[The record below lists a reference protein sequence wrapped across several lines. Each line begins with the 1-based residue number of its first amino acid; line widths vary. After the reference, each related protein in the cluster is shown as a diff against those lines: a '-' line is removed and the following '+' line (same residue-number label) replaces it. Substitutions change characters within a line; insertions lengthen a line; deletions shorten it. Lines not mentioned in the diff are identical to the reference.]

1 MGTISHL
8 FDLFILWL
16 GAQNAPVLYLVLFLF
31 SILENLFP
39 PVPGDMVTVFG
50 AFLVG
55 SGKLSFLL
63 VYISTTAGST
73 LGFYTLYLLSRAA
86 EVEFFEK
93 RNIKWLSRKNINKAK
108 HAIGRFGYAAI
119 LANRFLPGVRSA
131 ISITAGILK
140 LPPLVVLP
148 LSFASAAVW
157 NLIWI
162 SAGSAFGKTWE
173 ETKQAL
179 EDFAAHYNLA
189 AGIFLI
195 AILILVSAWIILRR
209 RRKHRSRK

>member
-1 MGTISHL
+1 METFTHL

-16 GAQNAPVLYLVLFLF
+16 GAQSAPVLYLVLFLF

-63 VYISTTAGST
+63 VYISTTVGST
-73 LGFYTLYLLSRAA
+73 LGFYSLFLLSRAA

-93 RNIKWLSRKNINKAK
+93 RKFKWLSRKNISRAK
-108 HAIGRFGYAAI
+108 RAIGRFGYAAI

-140 LPPLVVLP
+140 LSPSAVLP
-148 LSFASAAVW
+148 LAFASAALW

-173 ETKQAL
+173 ETRKAL
-179 EDFAAHYNLA
+179 EAFVGRYNFA
-189 AGIFLI
+189 AGI
-195 AILILVSAWIILRR
+195 ILTVLVLLAGVWIIA
-209 RRKHRSRK
+209 RSRKPRRAS